1 MSYHAY
7 RFADKFTLSMK
18 IKINGKNP
26 IIVGLIFLGLG
37 LGILIYGAKDVL
49 NAQQSVGWT
58 QVKGEILESRLSEK
72 RPGRKGKLRSRNAV
86 ISYRY
91 TVADKAY
98 TSDRPIFGTT
108 TGLTAMVGLT
118 RSEQDLIRKYP
129 KGKSVEVFHHP
140 DKPELAV
147 LEVGVSKESL
157 VPLFFGVLFSFS
169 GVIAIR
175 RSVKARAN

>member
-1 MSYHAY
+1 
-7 RFADKFTLSMK
+7 MK

-26 IIVGLIFLGLG
+26 ILVGLIFLVLG

-49 NAQQSVGWT
+49 NAQQSAGWVK
-58 QVKGEILESRLSEK
+58 VKGEILESRLSKK
-72 RPGRKGKLRSRNAV
+72 RPGNKGKLRSRKAV

-108 TGLTAMVGLT
+108 TSLTGMVGLT
-118 RSEQDLIRKYP
+118 RSAQELIRKYP

-147 LEVGVSKESL
+147 LEAGVSKKSL
-157 VPLFFGVLFSFS
+157 VPVCFGLLFSFS
-169 GVIAIR
+169 GVIVIR
-175 RSVKARAN
+175 RSIKAKQPANNAAKATPRKSSD